1 MSMTERRVGQSVVYG
16 AKQDVG
22 GFSLV
27 EVLVSLLI
35 LSLGLIGLAGVQ
47 TRGIA
52 SNYSALQRSQ
62 ATLYAYDIVE
72 RMRANRETARLSS
85 FPYQID
91 FGGDPDSALSTLV
104 KEDLIGWLGALNALP
119 NGEGAITMT
128 NLGGGRIRANVQ
140 VRWDEKGEQQLITVE
155 TIL

>member
-1 MSMTERRVGQSVVYG
+1 MSLNQPIVAEAVAGKAQSS
-16 AKQDVG
+16 

-35 LSLGLIGLAGVQ
+35 LAIGLLGLAGVQ
-47 TRGIA
+47 TRGVT

-72 RMRANRETARLSS
+72 RMRANREIARLSS
-85 FPYQID
+85 WPYQID
-91 FGGDPDSALSTLV
+91 FGSNPDAGLPALV
-104 KEDLIGWLGALNALP
+104 QQDLTGWLDSLDDLP
-119 NGEGAITMT
+119 NGQGSVAMT
-128 NLGGGRIRANVQ
+128 NLGGGRIRATIQ
-140 VRWDEKGEQQLITVE
+140 ISWDEKGDPQLITVE